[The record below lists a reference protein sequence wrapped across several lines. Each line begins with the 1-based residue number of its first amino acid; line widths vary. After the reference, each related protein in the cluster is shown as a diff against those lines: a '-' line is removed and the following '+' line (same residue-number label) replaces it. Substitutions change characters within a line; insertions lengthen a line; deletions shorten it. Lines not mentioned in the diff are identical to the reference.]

1 MTKTEEALLS
11 RSFISNVEV
20 VQPQSGSYQV
30 TPIIVGGDYVAIT
43 PIASQKSN
51 SIIIPDAE
59 TTIGIVVGLGP
70 LVDDAI
76 SSVFVVGS
84 MVKFVPKQVICDLS
98 GIYPFYGKS
107 QVLLIRYN
115 NILAK
120 VPGDS
125 VVVVGADAK

>member
-1 MTKTEEALLS
+1 MTKNEEALLS
-11 RSFISNVEV
+11 RSFTTNVEV
-20 VQPQSGSYQV
+20 VQPRSGSYQV
-30 TPIIVGGDYVAIT
+30 TPIVVGGDYIAIVPVA
-43 PIASQKSN
+43 AQKSN

-59 TTIGIVVGLGP
+59 TTIGIIVGLGP
-70 LVDDAI
+70 LVNDAI
-76 SSVFVVGS
+76 SSVFFVGS

-125 VVVVGADAK
+125 VVVVSTDSK